1 MTELANTT
9 QGELSLLDSLAVQA
23 KTCVLSARMNLLQL
37 GRVLTEAKP
46 LVPHGEWEAWVKTN
60 AEMSARAAQSYMQA
74 YATFG
79 LNPDIAKLGA
89 TKTMKLL
96 PLSEEERETLFAE
109 NDVEAMSTRQLD
121 EAIRRQKEK
130 IMQEA
135 QATIADAKEAAQK
148 EIERERKARIAAE
161 QRAETAESRKP
172 ELPVTI
178 KAEIDKAK
186 ETIREQRGQIET
198 LTKSEQERY
207 RQHQEAL
214 CENRRLQ
221 QEIHERDE
229 LIEEQQQDYNRI
241 QMELLDAK
249 SAIAKGD
256 AERVPSDQLTPDAF
270 ASAVRVFIGSVARM
284 PHMITAFSRMADD
297 ERREYDELLK
307 TVESWA
313 RDSRRALDTVE
324 VEGVVIEHV

>member
-60 AEMSARAAQSYMQA
+60 AEMSVRAAQSYMQA

-79 LNPDIAKLGA
+79 LNPDIAKLGT

-109 NDVEAMSTRQLD
+109 NDVETMSTRQLD
-121 EAIRRQKEK
+121 EAIRRQRE
-130 IMQEA
+130 IITREA
-135 QATIADAKEAAQK
+135 QAAIADAKEAAQV
-148 EIERERKARIAAE
+148 EVERERKARIAAE
-161 QRAETAESRKP
+161 KRADAAESREP
-172 ELPVTI
+172 DVSIAAREEIDRAQATI
-178 KAEIDKAK
+178 K
-186 ETIREQRGQIET
+186 EQQEKIAA
-198 LTKSEQERY
+198 LTKAEQDRY

-221 QEIHERDE
+221 QEVHERDE
-229 LIEEQQQDYNRI
+229 LIEEQQEDYNRV
-241 QMELLDAK
+241 QAELLNAK

-256 AERVPSDQLTPDAF
+256 AERIPSDQLTPDVL
-270 ASAVRVFIGSVARM
+270 ASAVRAFIGAVARM
-284 PHMITAFSRMADD
+284 PHMTVAFSRMGYE
-297 ERREYDELLK
+297 ERQEYDELLK

-313 RDSRRALDTVE
+313 KESRRALDTVE
-324 VEGVVIEHV
+324 VEGVVIEHE

>member
-79 LNPDIAKLGA
+79 LNPDIAKLGT

-161 QRAETAESRKP
+161 QRAKEAEQ
-172 ELPVTI
+172 
-178 KAEIDKAK
+178 KA
-186 ETIREQRGQIET
+186 REQQGQIET

>member
-1 MTELANTT
+1 MTELANTGA
-9 QGELSLLDSLAVQA
+9 GELSLLDNLAVQA
-23 KTCVLSARMNLLQL
+23 RTCVLSARMNLLQL

-79 LNPDIAKLGA
+79 LNPDIAKLGT

-121 EAIRRQKEK
+121 EAIRQQREK
-130 IMQEA
+130 IMRDAEEA
-135 QATIADAKEAAQK
+135 VESAKKAAQR
-148 EIERERKARIAAE
+148 EVEAERKARIAAE
-161 QRAETAESRKP
+161 QRADAAESRAP
-172 ELPVTI
+172 EVPQSI
-178 KAEIDKAK
+178 KAEIDKAQATIK
-186 ETIREQRGQIET
+186 EQQERIET
-198 LTKSEQERY
+198 LSNAEKDRY
-207 RQHQEAL
+207 QQHQEAL

-221 QEIHERDE
+221 QEIRERDE
-229 LIEEQQQDYNRI
+229 LIEEQQEDYNRV
-241 QMELLDAK
+241 QAELLDAK

-256 AERVPSDQLTPDAF
+256 AERIPSDQLTPDTL
-270 ASAVRVFIGSVARM
+270 ASAVRAFIGAVARM
-284 PHMITAFSRMADD
+284 PHMTAAFSRMGYE
-297 ERREYDELLK
+297 ERQEYDELLK

-313 RDSRRALDTVE
+313 KESRRALDTVE
-324 VEGVVIEHV
+324 VEGVVIEHG